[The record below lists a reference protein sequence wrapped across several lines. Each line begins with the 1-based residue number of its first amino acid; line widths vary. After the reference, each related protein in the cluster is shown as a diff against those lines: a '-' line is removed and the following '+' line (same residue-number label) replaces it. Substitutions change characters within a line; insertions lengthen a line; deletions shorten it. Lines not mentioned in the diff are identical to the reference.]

1 MQSANRRELKI
12 VHKTKNSN
20 THNPSK
26 FYLDSNSK
34 IKTKQITI
42 ILLILRME
50 KNAYVNAA
58 SSNFQIKQKL
68 QQKIRFKGLL
78 IKPGNNSY

>member
-34 IKTKQITI
+34 IKAKQITI
-42 ILLILRME
+42 IFLILRME
-50 KNAYVNAA
+50 KKKCIC
-58 SSNFQIKQKL
+58 QCRKL
-68 QQKIRFKGLL
+68 QFSNYTKTTAK
-78 IKPGNNSY
+78 N